1 MTTIEVV
8 SAMVLGIAALSSAAV
23 VLDRRSKKRKEEVQE
38 YWRRRQ
44 REQDEEKERKEK
56 EEQRWKELEAKYG
69 AGREEVAYQVSD
81 SLRTWRE
88 WDVEQHPAPGH
99 VGFIGLVMRYTGQDA
114 SKEPYTVTEVR
125 FKWVEEVERIEDK
138 ENANLFTA
146 GASGAGKSSL
156 ARLLLR
162 KFEGRSRIIVFSF
175 KSNDTHLRIG

>member
-1 MTTIEVV
+1 MTFLELALAMTVGGAMV
-8 SAMVLGIAALSSAAV
+8 SAAAV
-23 VLDRRSKKRKEEVQE
+23 VVNRRSKKRKEEAQE

-88 WDVEQHPAPGH
+88 CDGVQRPAPGH
-99 VGFIGLVMRYTGQDA
+99 VGFIGLVKRYTGQDA

-146 GASGAGKSSL
+146 GASGAGKSSQ
-156 ARLLLR
+156 ARLL
-162 KFEGRSRIIVFSF
+162 
-175 KSNDTHLRIG
+175 